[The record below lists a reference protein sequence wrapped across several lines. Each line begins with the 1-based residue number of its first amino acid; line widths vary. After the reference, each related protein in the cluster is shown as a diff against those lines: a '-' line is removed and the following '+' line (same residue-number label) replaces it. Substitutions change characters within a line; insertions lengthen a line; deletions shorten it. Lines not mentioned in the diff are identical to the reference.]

1 MFSFVDPTSEYLS
14 HAVILICDKGTND
27 SQLFLAA
34 LDTLI
39 SLVTDPMCQLRM
51 YLKIQKKSNKL
62 KFSFQQLKYGRKFL
76 NVYVL
81 LLIPNYILFL
91 NIIHVKCIQHV

>member
-51 YLKIQKKSNKL
+51 YLKIQKQN
-62 KFSFQQLKYGRKFL
+62 QI
-76 NVYVL
+76 N
-81 LLIPNYILFL
+81 
-91 NIIHVKCIQHV
+91 